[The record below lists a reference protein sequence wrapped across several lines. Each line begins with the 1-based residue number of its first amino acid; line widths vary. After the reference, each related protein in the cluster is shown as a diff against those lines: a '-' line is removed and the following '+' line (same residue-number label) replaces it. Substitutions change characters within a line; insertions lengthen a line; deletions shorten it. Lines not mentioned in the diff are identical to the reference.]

1 MKKSE
6 ITNMTNAQLLK
17 TYTAQC
23 YDNRPSAKALKEQR
37 WVLEEI
43 AKRLGGIE
51 ESDIDYISEM

>member
-6 ITNMTNAQLLK
+6 ITKLTNAQLLK

-23 YDNRPSAKALKEQR
+23 LDNRPSAKAVKEQK

-43 AKRLGGIE
+43 AKRLGDVT
-51 ESDIDYISEM
+51 SDDVDYIIQM